1 MQTVLLALW
10 PLFALIGLGY
20 YLQQRKI
27 YSSEF
32 WAGAERLNYFILFP
46 ALLVGSLAKA
56 PLDNPQLPRLA
67 LAVILVVTIAWIILQ
82 IAKRLLKWPASR
94 FGVKAQGIIR
104 FNTYLGL
111 AAVNTFYGTEGMA
124 IAALIMAVLV
134 PAGNITAVWALS
146 AQNGIHWR
154 QLLMPILKNPLIQSC
169 IVGVLINL
177 TGIGLPF
184 GTDEFLKLM
193 AAASLPLGLLCIGAA
208 LQTQTIKDE
217 AKPIIINSLLRLC
230 LMPLC
235 AYIIARLLGL
245 EQLELVLLVIFFALP
260 TAPTAYV
267 LARQLGGDSQ
277 LMAGIITL
285 QTIFAAITLP
295 IIINLLN

>member
-1 MQTVLLALW
+1 MHTVLLALW

-20 YLQQRKI
+20 FLQRKKI
-27 YSSEF
+27 YGADF
-32 WAGAERLNYFILFP
+32 WAGAEKINYFILFP
-46 ALLVGSLAKA
+46 ALLIGSLAKA

-67 LAVILVVTIAWIILQ
+67 LAVILVVAIAWIILQ
-82 IAKRLLKWPASR
+82 ISKRILRWPASR

-111 AAVNTFYGTEGMA
+111 AAVNTFYGAEGMA

-154 QLLMPILKNPLIQSC
+154 QLIMPILRNPLIQSC
-169 IVGVLINL
+169 VIGVLINL
-177 TGIGLPF
+177 SGIGLPL
-184 GTDEFLKLM
+184 GTDNFLKLM

-208 LQTQTIKDE
+208 LQTQTIQLE
-217 AKPIIINSLLRLC
+217 AKAIIINSLLRLC
-230 LMPLC
+230 LMPVC
-235 AYIIARLLGL
+235 ALLIAYALGL
-245 EQLELVLLVIFFALP
+245 ADLERTLLVIFFALP

-285 QTIFAAITLP
+285 QTIFAAISLP
-295 IIINLLN
+295 IILNCLS